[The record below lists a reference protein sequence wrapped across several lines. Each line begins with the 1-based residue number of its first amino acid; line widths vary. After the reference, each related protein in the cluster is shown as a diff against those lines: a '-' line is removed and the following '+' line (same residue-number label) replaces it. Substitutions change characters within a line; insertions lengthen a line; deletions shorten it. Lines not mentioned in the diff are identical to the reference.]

1 MENIWK
7 FIINS
12 FNYFNIFKI
21 NKEPEIINE
30 TEIINA
36 IEINK
41 ESEKNKEPDYLKS
54 PMEHYL
60 IHNDPNIMSEWD
72 YLIRLHIR

>member
-7 FIINS
+7 IIINS

-30 TEIINA
+30 TEI